1 MKCNIP
7 HFASSLYFEFAL
19 GFSIPK
25 IPTKTQT
32 FRFLLFKDNLLG
44 KRVSTEPHEDDE
56 LHGELKQ
63 EEGKNLYEVKYG
75 WVK

>member
-7 HFASSLYFEFAL
+7 HFVSSLYFEFAL
-19 GFSIPK
+19 GVSIP
-25 IPTKTQT
+25 KTQT
-32 FRFLLFKDNLLG
+32 FRFFLFKDNLLG